1 MPVTISADKL
11 TALLTTMCLRS
22 GSDQAEA
29 EAVARN
35 LVEANLMRHD
45 SHGVGLIPRYIAHAK
60 DGRVTID
67 GHASVLSDH
76 GAMLLLD
83 GNMGYGHV
91 VGREAM
97 ELGLAKAREHGVAV
111 VGLRNVHHL
120 GRIGAWGEICA
131 RAGFVSIHYVNAHGH
146 DAIVAP
152 FGGYDARYSTNP
164 YCTAL
169 PATPENPMLILDMA
183 TSRVAQGKVRVAHY
197 REALMA
203 EGILV
208 GPDGEPTTD
217 PGVMFTEPKGAILS
231 FGEHKGYGLA
241 LICDILAGALTG
253 GGTAHPENHQEN
265 TIRNNMLTIIIDPD
279 GFRQGVPFAQ
289 EVDMLTA
296 WVKAS
301 RKLAGT
307 DEIMVPGDPER
318 KSTVERLADGIPIE
332 DNTWAE
338 IVEAGLSVGMNQ
350 VDFEGG

>member
-11 TALLTTMCLRS
+11 TALLTTMCVRS
-22 GSDQAEA
+22 GSAEAEA

-35 LVEANLMRHD
+35 LVEANLMGHD
-45 SHGVGLIPRYIAHAK
+45 SHGVGLVPRYIAHTK
-60 DGRVTID
+60 DGRVTIG

-76 GAMLLLD
+76 GALLLLD
-83 GNMGYGHV
+83 GNMGYGQV

-97 ELGLAKAREHGVAV
+97 ELGLAKVREHGVAV

-131 RAGFVSIHYVNAHGH
+131 EAGFISIHYVNAHGH
-146 DAIVAP
+146 GGVVAP

-169 PATPENPMLILDMA
+169 PATPENPMLVLDMA
-183 TSRVAQGKVRVAHY
+183 TSRVAQGKVRVAHS
-197 REALMA
+197 REARMPA
-203 EGILV
+203 GVLV

-217 PGVMFTEPKGAILS
+217 PGVMFAEPRGAILS

-279 GFRQGVPFAQ
+279 GFRQGIPFAQ

-296 WVKAS
+296 WVKTS
-301 RKLAGT
+301 RRLAGT

-318 KSTVERLADGIPIE
+318 KSTAKRLADGIPIE

-350 VDFEGG
+350 VDFEGA